1 MPHEFRS
8 RGCRLGA
15 GGGGA
20 VTIFELLATPPKV
33 INVGVTDFASAL
45 VAQGAEVVNVRW
57 SPPANIDPELER
69 LLEKLL

>member
-1 MPHEFRS
+1 M
-8 RGCRLGA
+8 
-15 GGGGA
+15 
-20 VTIFELLATPPKV
+20 TIFELLAAPPKV
-33 INVGVTDFASAL
+33 INVGVSDFASAL